1 MKTYKIKSDEHLFN
15 KWMGEVSKTSNRID
29 FFILQNDCELT
40 SEQLNEWY
48 KKITEQIKESQK
60 DFAKTIKNLTDL
72 RDLTVE
78 YIKDGG
84 NPFD

>member
-1 MKTYKIKSDEHLFN
+1 MLN
-15 KWMGEVSKTSNRID
+15 KWIKETSKTNVYVD
-29 FFILQNDCELT
+29 FTIMQNDCELT
-40 SEQLNEWY
+40 SEELNQWY
-48 KKITEQIKESQK
+48 KTTTEQIKNAQA
-60 DFAKTIKNLTDL
+60 DFAKTIKNLLEL